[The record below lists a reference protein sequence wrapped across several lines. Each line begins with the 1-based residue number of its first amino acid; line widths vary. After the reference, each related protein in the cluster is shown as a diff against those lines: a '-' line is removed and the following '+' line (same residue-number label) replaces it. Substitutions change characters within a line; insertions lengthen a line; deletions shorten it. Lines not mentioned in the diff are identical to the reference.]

1 MATDKKS
8 NGGSNY
14 FEKTFTPQPKEKKMT
29 NKEFNKMPSAHE
41 VEGKGDEKEPKVFNN
56 ISESKRERTFKTDG
70 ATQKP
75 FGERR
80 SFGDKKPY
88 NNDRNREGGER
99 KSYGDRKPFNSES
112 RNNEGGERRPYNNDG
127 GERKPYNN
135 DRNRGGGERKSYG
148 DRKPFN
154 SESRNNEGGERRP
167 YNNDGGD
174 KKPYN
179 NDRNRE
185 GGERKSYGDRK
196 PFNSESRN
204 NEGGERRPYNN
215 DGGDR
220 KPYNND
226 RNREGGERKSYGDR
240 KPFNS
245 DRRNDEGGE
254 RRPYNNDGGDR
265 KPYNNDRNR
274 EGGER
279 KSYSDRKPYN
289 NDRNNDG
296 TERRAYNN
304 DGGDR
309 KPYNNDRNREGGERK
324 SYGDRKPFNSDRRND
339 EGGELSP
346 YNNEGG
352 DRKPYN
358 NDRNREG
365 GERKSYGDRKP
376 FNSDRRNDEGGERR
390 PYNKDGGDRKPH
402 NNDRNREG
410 AERKSYGDRKP
421 YNNDRN
427 NEGTERRAYNNDGG
441 DRKPYNNDRSREEG
455 YGDRKPFNSDR
466 NRDGGERKSY
476 NNDRGD
482 RPTYNDRNR
491 EGGERKSYDDR
502 KSNTGFSRNN
512 YDSRGGG
519 NSSNFMDRKKE
530 EWKEKDEAARKEY
543 SERGGYKGKPENKI
557 EGYADGGVPKK
568 KFNTPYVN
576 ARGDMYQDDHIESSH
591 NKLNARLEEEELR
604 ADEQMPLNKYIA
616 HCGICSRRE
625 AAEIVKNGR
634 ILVNEKVEINPAY
647 RVEETDIV
655 MLDGKKIVPQET
667 QIYVLLNK
675 PKDFITT
682 SDDPEGRKTV
692 MDLVATACEER
703 IYPVGRLDR
712 NTSGLLLLT
721 NDGELANKLSHPK
734 YRVQKLYQVGLDVPL
749 TKEHY
754 QQIIDGLELE
764 DGKAEV
770 DELEYTDLADDTKIG
785 IQIHSGK
792 NRIVR
797 RIFEH
802 LGYEVKTLDRVM
814 YANLTKKNLPRGN
827 WRYLNA
833 TEIKFLKH
841 FNSND

>member
-1 MATDKKS
+1 MANDKKS

-41 VEGKGDEKEPKVFNN
+41 VDGKGDEKEPKVFNN

-99 KSYGDRKPFNSES
+99 KSYGDRKPFNSDR
-112 RNNEGGERRPYNNDG
+112 RNDEGGERKPYNNDRNREGGERKSYGDRKPFNSDRRNDDGGERRPYNNDG

-135 DRNRGGGERKSYG
+135 DRNREGGERKSYGDRKPFNSDRRNDEGGERKPYNNDGGDRKPYNNDRNREGGYG

-167 YNNDGGD
+167 YNNDGG
-174 KKPYN
+174 
-179 NDRNRE
+179 E
-185 GGERKSYGDRK
+185 
-196 PFNSESRN
+196 
-204 NEGGERRPYNN
+204 
-215 DGGDR
+215 R

-254 RRPYNNDGGDR
+254 RRTYNNDGG
-265 KPYNNDRNR
+265 
-274 EGGER
+274 E
-279 KSYSDRKPYN
+279 
-289 NDRNNDG
+289 
-296 TERRAYNN
+296 
-304 DGGDR
+304 
-309 KPYNNDRNREGGERK
+309 
-324 SYGDRKPFNSDRRND
+324 
-339 EGGELSP
+339 
-346 YNNEGG
+346 
-352 DRKPYN
+352 RKPYN

-390 PYNKDGGDRKPH
+390 TYNNDGGERKPYNNDRNREGGERKSYGDRKPFNSDRRNDEGGERRAYNNDGGDRKPY

-421 YNNDRN
+421 YNND
-427 NEGTERRAYNNDGG
+427 GG
-441 DRKPYNNDRSREEG
+441 DRKPYNNDRNREGG

-512 YDSRGGG
+512 YDSRSGG

-647 RVEETDIV
+647 RVEDADVV